1 MNLYQIGN
9 LAKSKAGHD
18 KNDIFVII
26 KEEEEYVYLVD
37 GKLRTLEKPKR
48 KNKKHIQPIYY
59 KENPLYRKIVDN
71 VNNVNKINIYNEDI
85 KRVIKLFKSEKQI
98 QEE

>member
-1 MNLYQIGN
+1 MNLYQAGN
-9 LAKSKAGHD
+9 LARSKAGHD

-26 KEEEEYVYLVD
+26 KEEGEYVYLVD
-37 GKLRTLEKPKR
+37 GKIKTLEKPKR

-59 KENPLYRKIVDN
+59 NENPVYKKVIEN
-71 VNNVNKINIYNEDI
+71 VKIYNEDI

>member
-9 LAKSKAGHD
+9 LARSKAGHD

-26 KEEEEYVYLVD
+26 KEEGEYVYLVD
-37 GKLRTLEKPKR
+37 GKLRPLEKPKR

-59 KENPLYRKIVDN
+59 KENPLYKKNVDN
-71 VNNVNKINIYNEDI
+71 VSNVNEINIYNEDI